1 MPAGVVVAIL
11 GMFSI
16 PIVALLVVYLTR
28 RLQSQERIKAIEK
41 GVPIPFE
48 PADPK
53 ERAAR
58 TRRAGIILVA
68 FALGLVIFSVVGA
81 RIEQDRDMLIIAGGA
96 AIPLLIGLGLLYDY
110 RLRMKEIQQAVD
122 SRQ

>member
-1 MPAGVVVAIL
+1 MPATEVIAIL
-11 GMFSI
+11 GLFSI
-16 PIVALLVVYLTR
+16 PIAALILAYLSR
-28 RLQSQERIKAIEK
+28 RLQSQERLKAIEK

-53 ERAAR
+53 ERAVR

-68 FALGLVIFSVVGA
+68 FGIGLIIFAVVGA
-81 RIEQDRDMLIIAGGA
+81 KVEQDRDMLIIAGGA

-110 RLRMKEIQQAVD
+110 RLRMKEIQ
-122 SRQ
+122 